1 MSRPRKYK
9 KIDYDLQHHEAY
21 VEETRFKREI
31 WVIRGKIKTEPD
43 PETVEAVEERIY
55 LISRRYMKSIAQRFI
70 VDVQAPSS
78 DSYRKNKIIKTSHIT
93 YSIVFKR
100 DKSDIEDI
108 YAMTVPMME
117 GIDQSVM

>member
-9 KIDYDLQHHEAY
+9 KIDYDLEHHKAY

-31 WVIRGKIKTEPD
+31 WVIRGKLNTEPNA
-43 PETVEAVEERIY
+43 ETVKAVEDRIY

-108 YAMTVPMME
+108 YTMTTPMMDE
-117 GIDQSVM
+117 IDQSVM